1 MYNITYK
8 TVTKETACALYFLPM
23 MMSTMASI
31 SACVLPSLMA
41 FTTSD
46 TLTSSRWDR

>member
-23 MMSTMASI
+23 MSYGSNVFVIFLAKIGGYFVEIVYLCMLITI
-31 SACVLPSLMA
+31 
-41 FTTSD
+41 
-46 TLTSSRWDR
+46 